1 MIKIKL
7 KKQVKGITWVALV
20 VTIIVLLILSGV
32 AISLSIGEDG
42 IFRRAQEGAKVYQNA
57 RENEKIELDK
67 VSNYIQNILASGNL
81 TDASIAQL
89 QQYLS
94 TFDVA
99 KFIKSYGPFNSTAE
113 ISAALYAVT
122 SGMVKRQEEE

>member
-1 MIKIKL
+1 MEI
-7 KKQVKGITWVALV
+7 
-20 VTIIVLLILSGV
+20 SGV
-32 AISLSIGEDG
+32 SAKAYTSAAAAVDEDEELKE
-42 IFRRAQEGAKVYQNA
+42 AEEEKASQEASKTEKQEGDKV
-57 RENEKIELDK
+57 ELSSKDEYSETDVEDN

>member
-1 MIKIKL
+1 MEI
-7 KKQVKGITWVALV
+7 
-20 VTIIVLLILSGV
+20 SGV
-32 AISLSIGEDG
+32 SSNAYTSAAAAIEEDEELKE
-42 IFRRAQEGAKVYQNA
+42 AEEEKASQESSKTEKQEGDKV
-57 RENEKIELDK
+57 ELSSNTDEYSESDVEDK

-89 QQYLS
+89 QQYLN

-99 KFIKSYGPFNSTAE
+99 KFIKSYGPFTTTAE

-122 SGMVKRQEEE
+122 SGMVKRQDEE

>member
-1 MIKIKL
+1 MEI
-7 KKQVKGITWVALV
+7 
-20 VTIIVLLILSGV
+20 SGV
-32 AISLSIGEDG
+32 SAKAYTSAAGAVDEDEELKE
-42 IFRRAQEGAKVYQNA
+42 AEEEKASQESSKTEKQEGDKV
-57 RENEKIELDK
+57 ELSSKDEYSETDVEDK

>member
-1 MIKIKL
+1 MEI
-7 KKQVKGITWVALV
+7 
-20 VTIIVLLILSGV
+20 SGV
-32 AISLSIGEDG
+32 SAKAYTSAAAAVDEDEELKE
-42 IFRRAQEGAKVYQNA
+42 AEEEKASQESSKTEKQEGDKV
-57 RENEKIELDK
+57 ELSSKDEYSETDVEDK

>member
-1 MIKIKL
+1 MEI
-7 KKQVKGITWVALV
+7 
-20 VTIIVLLILSGV
+20 SGV
-32 AISLSIGEDG
+32 SAKAYSSAAAAVDEDEEVKE
-42 IFRRAQEGAKVYQNA
+42 AEEEKASQESSKTEKQEGDKV
-57 RENEKIELDK
+57 ELSSKDEYSETDVEDK